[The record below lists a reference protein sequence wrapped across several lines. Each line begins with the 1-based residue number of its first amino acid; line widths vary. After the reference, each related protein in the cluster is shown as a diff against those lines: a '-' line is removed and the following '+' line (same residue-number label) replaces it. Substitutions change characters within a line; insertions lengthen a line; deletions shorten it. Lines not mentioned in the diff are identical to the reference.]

1 MMGFVEGLSLE
12 SSHVVLNTM
21 KISGFYARLSAG
33 NGDATLRCPF
43 VRLRTVMFVNE
54 RAVS

>member
-1 MMGFVEGLSLE
+1 MMGFVEGLSLKRFHLAVKE
-12 SSHVVLNTM
+12 M

-54 RAVS
+54 RALS